1 MRAYFN
7 FYRIS
12 ESCKIIEFTKIIDLF
27 NIRIHDKN
35 IKYFN
40 KYESIGAEF
49 NFISNKNYTKSF
61 GPHKFNLNYLIKN
74 IFLFKKTY
82 FMENSVTDKKKVREK
97 EFSLAGSSP

>member
-1 MRAYFN
+1 MQKVDQKERRHKKWVRAYFN

-12 ESCKIIEFTKIIDLF
+12 ESCKIIEFTKIIIDLF

-49 NFISNKNYTKSF
+49 NFISNKIYN
-61 GPHKFNLNYLIKN
+61 
-74 IFLFKKTY
+74 
-82 FMENSVTDKKKVREK
+82 
-97 EFSLAGSSP
+97 

>member
-1 MRAYFN
+1 MIDKGNRPNLLFLLKSNFITYFN

-49 NFISNKNYTKSF
+49 NFISNTIYTKS
-61 GPHKFNLNYLIKN
+61 
-74 IFLFKKTY
+74 
-82 FMENSVTDKKKVREK
+82 
-97 EFSLAGSSP
+97 

>member
-1 MRAYFN
+1 M
-7 FYRIS
+7 S
-12 ESCKIIEFTKIIDLF
+12 ENCKIIEFTKIIDLF

-74 IFLFKKTY
+74 TFLFKKKLLY
-82 FMENSVTDKKKVREK
+82 G
-97 EFSLAGSSP
+97 EFSYRQERGKRKRI